1 MDPKRKNLPQRVDM
15 TGNIVSKR
23 RSSVKMAKRQSYKV
37 QSAEEDGSDKEG
49 GGSSSEKF
57 FQILGM
63 LMFGL
68 SFVPIVLGF
77 AISDFKIAVTAGMG
91 VALFNMCFS
100 YFMYKM
106 GKTRSWPKILDICL
120 LVITFIQTVTIWTN
134 PETADFWR
142 FWSGSIV
149 SFFQCFFLALT
160 WVFGYPFTKTYMEDE
175 YGLIGSTFPYCQ
187 FAIRVGTGT
196 WVAAFFVGGLIGLPG
211 GILQAVGETPSEEF
225 FRMIMLIGLVP
236 FILALLICFVGL
248 PWYLDKYDEA
258 IFKKYSKEIM
268 VWYAKYPDE
277 KFTKMY
283 EEEMEME
290 KANAVGDSDAQDG
303 KDMEANA

>member
-77 AISDFKIAVTAGMG
+77 AVSDFKIAVTAGMV
-91 VALFNMCFS
+91 VAIFNMCFS
-100 YFMYKM
+100 YFMYKK

-120 LVITFIQTVTIWTN
+120 LVINFIQTVTIWTN

-149 SFFQCFFLALT
+149 SFFQCIFLAIA
-160 WVFGYPFTKTYMEDE
+160 WVFGYPFTKTYVEDE
-175 YGLIGSTFPYCQ
+175 YGLIGSTFPFLK
-187 FAIRVGTGT
+187 FAIRVGTST
-196 WVAAFFVGGLIGLPG
+196 WVVAFFVGGLISLPG
-211 GILQAVGETPSEEF
+211 GILQATGKTPSDEY
-225 FRMIMLIGLVP
+225 FRNIGFVSYVP
-236 FILALLICFVGL
+236 FILAILICFVGL
-248 PWYLDKYDEA
+248 PWYLHLYEA
-258 IFKKYSKEIM
+258 KIFKKYETEIM
-268 VWYAKYPDE
+268 AWYVKYPDE

-283 EEEMEME
+283 EEEMEAE
-290 KANAVGDSDAQDG
+290 KGKAVDNSDAQEN
-303 KDMEANA
+303 MEANA

>member
-1 MDPKRKNLPQRVDM
+1 
-15 TGNIVSKR
+15 
-23 RSSVKMAKRQSYKV
+23 
-37 QSAEEDGSDKEG
+37 
-49 GGSSSEKF
+49 
-57 FQILGM
+57 M

-68 SFVPIVLGF
+68 SFVPIVLGYF
-77 AISDFKIAVTAGMG
+77 ISDFRIAVTAAMG
-91 VALFNMCFS
+91 FALCNMCFS

-120 LVITFIQTVTIWTN
+120 LVITFIETVTIWTA
-134 PETADFWR
+134 PESADFWK
-142 FWSGSIV
+142 FWGGSIV
-149 SFFQCFFLALT
+149 NFFQCFFLALT
-160 WVFGYPFTKTYMEDE
+160 WVFGYPFTKTYLEDE
-175 YGLIGSTFPYCQ
+175 YGLIGSTFPFCQ

-211 GILQAVGETPSEEF
+211 GILQAAGETPSQEF
-225 FRMIMLIGLVP
+225 FTMMGWIVFIP
-236 FILALLICFVGL
+236 FILAILICFVGL

-258 IFKKYSKEIM
+258 ITKKYEKEIM

-290 KANAVGDSDAQDG
+290 KENAVGDSDAQDG